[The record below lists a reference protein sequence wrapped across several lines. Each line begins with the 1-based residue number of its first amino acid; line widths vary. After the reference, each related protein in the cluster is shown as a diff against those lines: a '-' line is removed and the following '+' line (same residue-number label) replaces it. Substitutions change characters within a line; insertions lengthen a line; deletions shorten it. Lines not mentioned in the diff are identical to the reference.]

1 MNGNDK
7 MREWVRKWIE
17 LVRRMGRENWV
28 NRGRDGWENGVRGVR
43 KWREMGG
50 RMVRGM
56 REWDRSGFRVIEWSE
71 KGLRE

>member
-28 NRGRDGWENGVRGVR
+28 NRVRGVR
-43 KWREMGG
+43 KWRWMGG

-56 REWDRSGFRVIEWSE
+56 REWERSRFRVIEWSE

>member
-1 MNGNDK
+1 
-7 MREWVRKWIE
+7 
-17 LVRRMGRENWV
+17 MGRENWV

-43 KWREMGG
+43 KWREMDG
-50 RMVRGM
+50 RMGRGM